1 MTQTIIE
8 SVGHGKIVVNHTAGH
23 TNCKVDSVEHES
35 VKQYIDVNYIWSRL
49 FDMLRHYE
57 RKLGALYV
65 DGELFTC

>member
-23 TNCKVDSVEHES
+23 TDCIVDSVEYES
-35 VKQYIDVNYIWSRL
+35 VKQYIDVEYKWSTL
-49 FDMLRHYE
+49 HAMLVWYE